1 MNELNELLLSNNIML
16 REIKNITPKT
26 RKKIEMYLGVDIK
39 NNYYLIVKIDKKS
52 RFIQKDLKELL
63 EFLDSI
69 KEIKN
74 INFKYKKRIL
84 ILKSPICSKTKELL
98 KEWRIL

>member
-1 MNELNELLLSNNIML
+1 MNDLNELLLSNNIML

-26 RKKIEMYLGVDIK
+26 RKKIKTYLGVDIK

-52 RFIQKDLKELL
+52 KFIQKDLKELL

-69 KEIKN
+69 QEIKN
-74 INFKYKKRIL
+74 INFKHKKRVL
-84 ILKSPICSKTKELL
+84 ILNSAICSKTKELL